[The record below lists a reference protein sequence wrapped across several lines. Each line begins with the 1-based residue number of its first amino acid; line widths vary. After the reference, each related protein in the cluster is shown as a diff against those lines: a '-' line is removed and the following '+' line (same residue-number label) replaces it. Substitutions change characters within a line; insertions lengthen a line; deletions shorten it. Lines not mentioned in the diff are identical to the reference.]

1 MKQIAIVLSIFIL
14 LGACGKTASK
24 STYKMKVCAGVI
36 YDHKGLK
43 PDCFVA
49 PVGGER
55 YYP

>member
-14 LGACGKTASK
+14 LGACAKTASK
-24 STYKMKVCAGVI
+24 STYKMRVCAGVI